1 MLKYLIYFI
10 GVSNSS
16 RVELDSTITYI
27 FVTPDPQIKLFSR
40 HQNKA
45 IFKVIFPQ
53 IISIFV
59 GFHSGVVLW
68 KIAKYLKNS
77 Y

>member
-53 IISIFV
+53 II
-59 GFHSGVVLW
+59 
-68 KIAKYLKNS
+68 
-77 Y
+77 